1 MKIEAAIFIVLILSA
16 GLFNSYKKYKNGLL
30 PANFLAFH
38 CLVGLLVVIG
48 AFFLLFE

>member
-1 MKIEAAIFIVLILSA
+1 MKIAAAIFIVLILSA

-38 CLVGLLVVIG
+38 CRVGLLVVIG

>member
-1 MKIEAAIFIVLILSA
+1 MKIAAAIFIVLILSA

>member
-1 MKIEAAIFIVLILSA
+1 MKIAAAIFIVFIISA
-16 GLFNSYKKYKNGLL
+16 GLYNSYKKYRNGLL

-38 CLVGLLVVIG
+38 GLIGSLVVLG

>member
-1 MKIEAAIFIVLILSA
+1 MKIAAALFIVLILSL

-30 PANFLAFH
+30 PSGFLAFH
-38 CLVGLLVVIG
+38 FLIGLLVIIG